1 MNERDWL
8 ILQILYE
15 EKNITKT
22 AHRLYI
28 SQPALTNRLQLLEKE
43 FGVQIVN
50 RGRRGI
56 QFTPQGEYLARSA
69 REMLL
74 NIQTI
79 KDHVINMGD
88 QLTGTLRLGVSTF
101 FTDYMLPDLLK
112 SFKDRYPD
120 VEFKVTTDLS
130 SQIAHLIYNQD
141 VHIGIVKGD
150 FTWKDEKQLL
160 LEETIC
166 IASKEKIAVE
176 DLPYLPRVD
185 YHTDS
190 LLKSSIDNWWTE
202 HFAQPPTVSI
212 EVDKSDT
219 CKKMVINGLGYAI
232 LPRMIVNDAPDLY
245 KIDITKLNG
254 DPIVRKTWMLY
265 HKDSLHLNIVKAFVD
280 FMEEEFHGQFNK
292 M

>member
-8 ILQILYE
+8 VLQTLFE
-15 EKNITKT
+15 EKNITK
-22 AHRLYI
+22 AAQRLYI

-56 QFTPQGEYLARSA
+56 QFTPQGEYLAKSS
-69 REMLL
+69 REMLMK
-74 NIQTI
+74 IQEI
-79 KDHVINMGD
+79 KDHVINIENR
-88 QLTGTLRLGVSTF
+88 LSGTLRLGVSTF

-112 SFKDRYPD
+112 DFKERYPH
-120 VEFKVTTDLS
+120 VEFKVTTNLS
-130 SQIAHLIYNQD
+130 SHIAHFIYNQD

-150 FTWKDEKQLL
+150 FTWNDEKQLL

-166 IASKEKIAVE
+166 IVSKEKI
-176 DLPYLPRVD
+176 DIGNLPNLPRID

-190 LLKSSIDNWWTE
+190 LLQNSIDNWWSE
-202 HFAQPPTVSI
+202 RFSQPPTVSI

-232 LPRMIVNDAPDLY
+232 LPRMIVDDTPDLH
-245 KIDITKLNG
+245 KIDITRLNG
-254 DPIVRKTWMLY
+254 EPIVRKTWMLY
-265 HKDSLHLNIVKAFVD
+265 HKDSLQLHIVNAFV
-280 FMEEEFHGQFNK
+280 EFIGEKFSGESGLK
-292 M
+292 

>member
-8 ILQILYE
+8 VLQTLYE
-15 EKNITKT
+15 EKNITK
-22 AHRLYI
+22 AAQRLYI

-43 FGVQIVN
+43 FEVQIVT

-56 QFTPQGEYLARSA
+56 QFTPQGEYLAKSA

-74 NIQTI
+74 KIQEI
-79 KDHVINMGD
+79 KDNVVDMEDH
-88 QLTGTLRLGVSTF
+88 LSGTLRLGISTF

-112 SFKDRYPD
+112 DFKELYPN
-120 VEFKVTTDLS
+120 VEFKVSTNLS
-130 SQIAHLIYNQD
+130 THIAHLVYNQD

-150 FTWKDEKQLL
+150 FTWKDEKRLL

-166 IASKEKIAVE
+166 VVSKEKIDIE
-176 DLPYLPRVD
+176 NLPNLPRID

-190 LLKSSIDNWWTE
+190 LLKGPIDNWWTE
-202 HFAQPPTVSI
+202 HFTEPPTVSI

-232 LPRMIVNDAPDLY
+232 LPRMIVDDAPDLY
-245 KIDITKLNG
+245 KVDIAKLNG
-254 DPIVRKTWMLY
+254 EPIVRKTWMLF
-265 HKDSLHLNIVKAFVD
+265 HKDSLQLNIVKTFV
-280 FMEEEFHGQFNK
+280 EFIEKRFQK
-292 M
+292 